1 MDARTPSFFCLSL
14 SGGVGWRIPLP
25 LTDTISTQHSKPA
38 EMTCFTL
45 EIQRVLFRKILISGC
60 CILLFGI
67 LSDLCAADL
76 PNLQLLLS
84 NEFRDPKLTD
94 KQRDILKQGI
104 LNGWYANPNDCQTL
118 LSSAYMSQHDYYWF
132 VCEDKIGRMHEVQ
145 FRPQDLKR
153 SFAFS
158 TKHCDK
164 HYCYHRIWLKG
175 QATQRPKKPA
185 QSDSLLKSKCEPI
198 IQSYLRSPLK
208 YEPDYFSMNIA
219 RKDDKENWIS
229 WTFKTT
235 NEYGVPVRQRAV
247 CVIQQGRILKKA
259 WIEKIR

>member
-1 MDARTPSFFCLSL
+1 MPEHLPFFCLSL

-38 EMTCFTL
+38 EMTCLTL
-45 EIQRVLFRKILISGC
+45 EIQQVLLRKILISGC
-60 CILLFGI
+60 CIVLFGT
-67 LSDLCAADL
+67 LSNLRAADL

-153 SFAFS
+153 RFAFS

-259 WIEKIR
+259 WIEVIR